1 MVNFSF
7 VGGKFSQ
14 VLHSLNV
21 ENLVIP
27 AISELK
33 NTWTSVF
40 GFEPLEASILKKMRS
55 MNVLVFP
62 GVDMLQ
68 KRMLDR
74 QFTGESNVH
83 VEGNY

>member
-74 QFTGESNVH
+74 QFTGESNAH